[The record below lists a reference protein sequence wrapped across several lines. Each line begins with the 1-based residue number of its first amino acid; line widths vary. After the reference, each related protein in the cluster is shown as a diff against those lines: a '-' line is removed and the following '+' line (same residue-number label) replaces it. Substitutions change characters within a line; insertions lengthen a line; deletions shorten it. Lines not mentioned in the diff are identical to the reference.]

1 MKNEKTEFKKDIIE
15 NFLTEMAKTASQ
27 HDLEKHMDLI
37 SKEVEV
43 FGVPGFETISY
54 DDWFRQCENE
64 FKEKL
69 IETVSYE
76 NIDILD
82 STESVIMF
90 KTIEH
95 IETKDKKKNTT
106 NVLIVIT
113 REDDGKW
120 RATQERVLPTEGLS
134 QDKNFNLN

>member
-1 MKNEKTEFKKDIIE
+1 MKTEEIELKKDIIE

-27 HDLEKHMDLI
+27 HDLEKHMNLI

-54 DDWFRQCENE
+54 DDWFRQCESE

-76 NIDILD
+76 TIDIID
-82 STESVIMF
+82 SAESVIMF

-95 IETKDKKKNTT
+95 IETKDNTKNTT
-106 NVLIVIT
+106 NVLIAIT
-113 REDDGKW
+113 LEDDGKW
-120 RATQERVLPTEGLS
+120 RVTQERILPKEGLS

>member
-1 MKNEKTEFKKDIIE
+1 MKTEKIDIIQ

-27 HDLEKHMDLI
+27 HDFEKHMDLI

-43 FGVPGFETISY
+43 FGVPGFESISY
-54 DDWFRQCENE
+54 DDWSRQCEDE
-64 FKEKL
+64 FKDKL
-69 IETVSYE
+69 IKAVSYE
-76 NIDILD
+76 NIDIID
-82 STESVIMF
+82 SSESVIMF

-106 NVLIVIT
+106 NVLIAIT

-120 RATQERVLPTEGLS
+120 RATQERILPTDGLA
-134 QDKNFNLN
+134 QDKNFNLIN

>member
-1 MKNEKTEFKKDIIE
+1 MSVENIKSKQEIIKT
-15 NFLTEMAKTASQ
+15 FLSDMAKTASQ
-27 HDLEKHMDLI
+27 HDFENHMNLI

-43 FGVPGFETISY
+43 FGVPGFESINY

-69 IETVSYE
+69 IKTVSYE
-76 NIDILD
+76 NIDIID

-95 IETKDKKKNTT
+95 IETKDNTKNTT
-106 NVLIVIT
+106 NVLIAIT

-120 RATQERVLPTEGLS
+120 RATQERILPTDELA
-134 QDKNFNLN
+134 QDKNYN